1 VKPTVL
7 AEARDVAVVVHG
19 ISYRGLALSSDFI
32 VHTNCFKQWQ
42 TDLFLPVG
50 DVIAGDL
57 I

>member
-1 VKPTVL
+1 MKPTVL